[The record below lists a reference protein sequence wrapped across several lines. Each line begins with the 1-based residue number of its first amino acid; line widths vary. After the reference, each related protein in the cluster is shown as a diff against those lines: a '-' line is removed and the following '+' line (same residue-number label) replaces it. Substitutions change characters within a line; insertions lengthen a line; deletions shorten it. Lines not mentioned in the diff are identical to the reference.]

1 MNNPFTIY
9 VVARQESI
17 DKTIVKTNVISS
29 FTFPND
35 DNMQLNK
42 LFKDRLPYRISIGE
56 DLRVAGKN
64 ETIRF
69 FEDWLIYNNGSL
81 SSISKALIIPLVLYL
96 RGLQNTT
103 LRELYYDCDID
114 IILKR

>member
-1 MNNPFTIY
+1 MNKPFTIY

-29 FTFPND
+29 FSFPND

-42 LFKDRLPYRISIGE
+42 LFKDRLPYKISIGE

-69 FEDWLIYNNGSL
+69 FEDWLIYNGSL
-81 SSISKALIIPLVLYL
+81 STIPKALIIPLLLYL
-96 RGLQNTT
+96 RGLQNNT